1 MSSLDKSLER
11 LEQAAHHRGRSEFCM
26 EAIRIVYDQVMD
38 INESITARTQE
49 LNTDASFTGY
59 IADDV
64 LLVKLRAMRDA
75 LDSAHKKII
84 AL

>member
-1 MSSLDKSLER
+1 MSSFNESLER
-11 LEQAAHHRGRSEFCM
+11 AEQAGHHRGRSEFCM
-26 EAIRIVYDQVMD
+26 ETIRIVYDQVMD

-49 LNTDASFTGY
+49 LNTDESFTGY

-64 LLVKLRAMRDA
+64 RLIKLRAMREA
-75 LDSAHKKII
+75 LDAAHKKSI